1 MPTTRPPINPCSQ
14 YEVNDVSTLYSVL
27 NETEPSMQDTM
38 LRCLQQQI
46 ITKGDPLYQDAI
58 NYGNNKIESISA
70 IQKKVNIDIIYQD
83 NLFYT
88 ISKVFMFILL
98 IGAYIYFF
106 KDSGIFQP
114 IKNGAKMVKENLDK
128 VKDIKIPQIKLPEV
142 TMPSIKMPT
151 K

>member
-27 NETEPSMQDTM
+27 NETEPSMQDAM